1 MSESRPKYSKR
12 KLLYKPC
19 SYGNLL
25 WFFIGGMLTYFLFFY
40 YFESALI
47 YGLGFNSTI
56 SAMIIVFSLIGSYVN
71 IPIKEVVS
79 LRPIVRERYITTF
92 FMTWI
97 VPEIDWKE
105 QRTIIAVNLGG
116 AIIPVIVSIYLFY
129 RMLMASNWF
138 FSLAETIAAVVLV
151 TYFANA
157 VARPIPG
164 IGIVMPGF
172 LVPFITTLITSF
184 LFSLYPVPSPPA
196 IAYIAGTLGT
206 LIGADLLNMNKIGR
220 LGAPVA
226 SIGGAGTFDGIFL
239 NGIFSTMLTLIY
251 MI

>member
-12 KLLYKPC
+12 RLLYKPC
-19 SYGNLL
+19 SYGSLF
-25 WFFIGGMLTYFLFFY
+25 WFLIGGMMTYLLFFY

-56 SAMIIVFSLIGSYVN
+56 SAMIIALSLIGSYVN
-71 IPIKEVVS
+71 IPVKEVVS

-92 FMTWI
+92 FITWV

-116 AIIPVIVSIYLFY
+116 AIIPIIVSLYLFY
-129 RMLMASNWF
+129 RIIMAPDWLL
-138 FSLAETIAAVVLV
+138 SLVETIIAIFLV
-151 TYFANA
+151 TYFTYS

-164 IGIVMPGF
+164 VGIVMPGF
-172 LVPFITTLITSF
+172 LVPFITTIITS
-184 LFSLYPVPSPPA
+184 LMFSLYPVSSPPA

-206 LIGADLLNMNKIGR
+206 LIGADILNMDKIGR

-239 NGIFSTMLTLIY
+239 NGIFSTMLTLMY
-251 MI
+251 M